1 MLLKI
6 WKYFIVEYVSG
17 CNRCFRV
24 VELSKGDLTVGVY
37 KRLLVDPDTLTGY
50 CENGHLRI
58 RNDDI
63 YVTAKVLH

>member
-37 KRLLVDPDTLTGY
+37 KRLLVDPANTFKITDIK
-50 CENGHLRI
+50 RI
-58 RNDDI
+58 
-63 YVTAKVLH
+63 L